1 MSKIKESYNV
11 YSEEQHTEKDRE
23 IIIIKY
29 NGHHFQP
36 HYVDDTKSNFE
47 AKIEQRK
54 VSVLRTIETSLD
66 EKFRTLK
73 GVERGRRN
81 WMEKL

>member
-1 MSKIKESYNV
+1 MSKIKKSDHV
-11 YSEEQHTEKDRE
+11 YSEEQHAEKNRE
-23 IIIIKY
+23 IVEKY
-29 NGHHFQP
+29 NGFHFQP
-36 HYVDDTKSNFE
+36 PYVDYTKSNFE
-47 AKIEQRK
+47 AKIKQRK